1 MTKQERLNNLILRLS
16 RSECTVKDLAS
27 AYGTTERTIQ
37 NDIKELSTVYK
48 IISPARGVYK
58 LIFDFEIE
66 EKFEEVFS
74 SFIIKANY
82 DIFHQFEDL
91 VKKIEMK
98 TQFKPTELFEINF
111 KLEELNDSSILIDL
125 MQDIDWKYSVEFEYK
140 GKKRI
145 IQPLK
150 ILNYNAVWY
159 LIGFD
164 LKHNKM
170 KTFKINKIEKLISKT
185 ENLMGED
192 IKKLQKK
199 VKNIHS
205 PWIEKQNKSVIRVY
219 YPLSENVTENIIK
232 KEKNFVEVEIEYY
245 DEREAFDLIKKYLPY
260 VKIMDEEL
268 KEKIKKILND
278 GMEFL
283 YNL

>member
-37 NDIKELSTVYK
+37 NDIKELSKIYK

-82 DIFHQFEDL
+82 DIFYQFEDL
-91 VKKIEMK
+91 VKKIEIK
-98 TQFKPTELFEINF
+98 TQFKPTESFEINF
-111 KLEELNDSSILIDL
+111 KLEELKDSSILIDL
-125 MQDIDWKYSVEFEYK
+125 MQDIDWEYSVEFEYK

-164 LKHNKM
+164 LKLNKM
-170 KTFKINKIEKLISKT
+170 KTFKINKIKKLISKT

-192 IKKLQKK
+192 IKKLQKQ

-245 DEREAFDLIKKYLPY
+245 DEREAFDLLKKYLPY
-260 VKIMDEEL
+260 VKIMDDEL
-268 KEKIKKILND
+268 REKIKKILND
-278 GMEFL
+278 GIEFL
-283 YNL
+283 

>member
-16 RSECTVKDLAS
+16 RSECTVKNLAY

-37 NDIKELSTVYK
+37 NDIKELSKIYN
-48 IISPARGVYK
+48 IISPVRGVYK

-74 SFIIKANY
+74 SFIMKTNY
-82 DIFHQFEDL
+82 DIFYQFKDL

-111 KLEELNDSSILIDL
+111 KLEELSDSSILIDL
-125 MQDIDWKYSVEFEYK
+125 MYAIEWEYSVEFEYK

-164 LKHNKM
+164 LKLNKM
-170 KTFKINKIEKLISKT
+170 KTFKINKIKKLISKT

-192 IKKLQKK
+192 IKKLQKQ

-245 DEREAFDLIKKYLPY
+245 DEREAFDLLKKYLPY
-260 VKIMDEEL
+260 VKIMDDEL
-268 KEKIKKILND
+268 REKIKKILND
-278 GMEFL
+278 GIEFL
-283 YNL
+283 